1 LYIFKYGFLFV
12 IYFVDSGYKKNTKVV
27 NARLTTP
34 HTNYLLTVNLINL
47 LYDFVFIACIMHA
60 GKKYKLGKIQFIGGR
75 KGFTLCR
82 CNEYGITNL
91 KENRLVKTTS
101 IYREY
106 RLRIDSRALGQEYH
120 DLSKQGFQ
128 SWAAYKEHRES
139 IKASVA
145 AIHHALKRY
154 KDRRIEAGSF
164 YMLNHPTLNAL

>member
-1 LYIFKYGFLFV
+1 M
-12 IYFVDSGYKKNTKVV
+12 

-101 IYREY
+101 TYIVSTGCALTREHS
-106 RLRIDSRALGQEYH
+106 D
-120 DLSKQGFQ
+120 K
-128 SWAAYKEHRES
+128 S
-139 IKASVA
+139 I
-145 AIHHALKRY
+145 
-154 KDRRIEAGSF
+154 
-164 YMLNHPTLNAL
+164 MT